1 MAKGGNSL
9 QAVLNRAKADGDAAP
24 APAPAIE
31 PVDVSRKAPPSGRQ
45 GTKLIGGHFPP
56 EVSTQLR
63 IIAAEEGTTVQSL
76 LGEALDD
83 LFVKKGRGRIAKLW
97 RAAGVWPILAKGGCL
112 VLVAAEADE
121 GGAGAFQFRP
131 PAVDPP

>member
-9 QAVLNRAKADGDAAP
+9 QAVLNRAKVDGDAAP

-31 PVDVSRKAPPSGRQ
+31 PVDVSRKVPASGRQ

-63 IIAAEEGTTVQSL
+63 IIAAEEGTTVQSR

-83 LFVKKGRGRIAKLW
+83 LFVKKGRARIA
-97 RAAGVWPILAKGGCL
+97 G
-112 VLVAAEADE
+112 
-121 GGAGAFQFRP
+121 
-131 PAVDPP
+131 